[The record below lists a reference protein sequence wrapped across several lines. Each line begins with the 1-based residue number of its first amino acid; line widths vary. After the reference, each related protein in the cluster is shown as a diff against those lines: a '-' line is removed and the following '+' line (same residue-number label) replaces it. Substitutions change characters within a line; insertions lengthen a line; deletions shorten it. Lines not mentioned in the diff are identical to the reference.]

1 MCICNCFSIYMEI
14 CIYVCSVSV
23 LPLSCIAVSWAKKK
37 KKTQMNNETLQKKK
51 YINWNKVLDIK

>member
-51 YINWNKVLDIK
+51 YIN